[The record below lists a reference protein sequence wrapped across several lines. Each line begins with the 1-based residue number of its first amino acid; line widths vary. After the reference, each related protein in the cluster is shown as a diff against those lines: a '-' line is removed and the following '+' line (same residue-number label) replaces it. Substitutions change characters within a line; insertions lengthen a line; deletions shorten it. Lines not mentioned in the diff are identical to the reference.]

1 MTTPSHAVIVGTGPR
16 LGLAYARRFGAG
28 GHRISMIARQPNR
41 LAGYVDEL
49 LERGIEAQYAAAD
62 VLDHDGLTDALEKL
76 QTSWGAPNVVIYNAA
91 QPIVGR
97 VGSIDPNQ
105 LSSAIATSAIG
116 WVSVLQSVLP
126 AMIGRGSGT
135 ILVTGTGAAVDPS
148 PHDTANAAAKAAVRA
163 LALGAARDYERDGV
177 HIAVV
182 SINGEPA
189 AGGNFDPARIA
200 ETFWSISQET
210 SGDWTFERAFTGHLI

>member
-1 MTTPSHAVIVGTGPR
+1 MTTPSHAVIVGMGPR

-28 GHRISMIARQPNR
+28 GHRISMIARQPDR
-41 LAGYVDEL
+41 LAGFVEDL
-49 LERGIEAQYAAAD
+49 AERGIESQYVAAD
-62 VLDHDGLTDALEKL
+62 VLDRDGLADALAKL
-76 QTSWGAPNVVIYNAA
+76 QTSWGPPNVVIYNAA
-91 QPIVGR
+91 QTIVGR
-97 VGSIDPNQ
+97 VGNIDPDQ
-105 LSSAIATSAIG
+105 LSAAIATSAIG
-116 WVSVLQSVLP
+116 WVTVLQSVLP
-126 AMIGRGSGT
+126 AMIGRGSGS
-135 ILVTGTGAAVDPS
+135 ILVTGTGSAVDPG

-182 SINGEPA
+182 SINGDPS

-200 ETFWSISQET
+200 ETFWGISQET